1 MNCDTRAS
9 FYFIPQPNNRIRH
22 GICHNDEMMFM
33 VDRNY
38 KKCKLLRTV
47 LIAATLVFTSQS
59 AFSQNIPND
68 RQTDGLYG
76 RVHIVE
82 ESNIGS
88 RLQPDTIHVKKDT
101 LVNVQDTQRVFLFF
115 KKVVTRKVKRDTMA
129 VEHVTRQVPD
139 TIYYCRTEYTPEG
152 YIKSRFLVK
161 DHGRL
166 HEQTTTTYLNN
177 NKLEMRSYCLE
188 TGITTQCHYYY
199 SDYGKNTQLE
209 QVIVTKNKNNDSGEL
224 VERIEYRSEH
234 EGETRIERHIS
245 PQGELQKELTFESG
259 VLSDVS
265 YGLDTNLHY
274 MYDDNGRLVGIEV
287 YNTDFVLIRTD
298 RYEYTPS
305 GIKLTHIHATKRY
318 GQQLQPTVTTYK
330 EEYDGAGNWTLCT
343 IDGKETRKRE
353 IKYYSR

>member
-1 MNCDTRAS
+1 
-9 FYFIPQPNNRIRH
+9 
-22 GICHNDEMMFM
+22 M

-38 KKCKLLRTV
+38 KKCKLLRAT
-47 LIAATLVFTSQS
+47 LIAATLILTTPS
-59 AFSQNIPND
+59 AFSQDIPND
-68 RQTDGLYG
+68 CQTDGLLG

-82 ESNIGS
+82 EAYIGS
-88 RLQPDTIHVKKDT
+88 RLQPDTIHSKKT
-101 LVNVQDTQRVFLFF
+101 VLVNVQDTQRVLLFF
-115 KKVVTRKVKRDTMA
+115 KKVKTRKVRKDTIV
-129 VEHVTRQVPD
+129 VENITRQVPD

-166 HEQTTTTYLNN
+166 HDQTTTTYLNN
-177 NKLEMRSYCLE
+177 IKLEMRTYCQE

-199 SDYGKNTQLE
+199 SDYGKNPQLE
-209 QVIVTKNKNNDSGEL
+209 QVIVTKNKNNDFGEL

-245 PQGELQKELTFESG
+245 SQGELQKELTFEYG

-305 GIKLTHIHATKRY
+305 GINLTHIPATKRY
-318 GQQLQPTVTTYK
+318 GRQSQPTVITYK
-330 EEYDGAGNWTLCT
+330 EEYDGAGNWTLRT

-353 IKYYSR
+353 IKYYNR